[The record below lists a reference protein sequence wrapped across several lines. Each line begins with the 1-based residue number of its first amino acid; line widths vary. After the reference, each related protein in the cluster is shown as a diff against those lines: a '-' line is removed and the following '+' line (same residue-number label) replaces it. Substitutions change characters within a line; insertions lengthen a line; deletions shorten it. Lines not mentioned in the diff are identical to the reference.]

1 MYLRQPEE
9 RQCGA
14 GQTPKPEG
22 VLTEPTANRLR
33 LALSQLIA
41 QFKMPT
47 AEGEKRPFPRLRNFI
62 LDALAEGRR
71 KKIAHVLFEADI
83 GGVKDRL
90 AEHRLDELLHSTF
103 VCEVG
108 DKAGDSRATRVELAG
123 AIVNAIR
130 RRCDGDLET
139 CRMKSSCDRK
149 ADTGFAAGSCH
160 HRDLPFHVRRYYRG
174 ARAGRRIAGAGHR
187 MARRPAG

>member
-14 GQTPKPEG
+14 GQRPKPER
-22 VLTEPTANRLR
+22 VLMGEPIPNRLR

-83 GGVKDRL
+83 GGVKEAL
-90 AEHRLDELLHSTF
+90 
-103 VCEVG
+103 
-108 DKAGDSRATRVELAG
+108 
-123 AIVNAIR
+123 INAAMR
-130 RRCDGDLET
+130 
-139 CRMKSSCDRK
+139 S
-149 ADTGFAAGSCH
+149 FAA
-160 HRDLPFHVRRYYRG
+160 
-174 ARAGRRIAGAGHR
+174 
-187 MARRPAG
+187 

>member
-41 QFKMPT
+41 QFRMPT
-47 AEGEKRPFPRLRNFI
+47 AEGEMRPFPRLRNFI
-62 LDALAEGRR
+62 LDALAEGAR

-83 GGVKDRL
+83 GGGKDRL
-90 AEHRLDELLHSTF
+90 A
-103 VCEVG
+103 G
-108 DKAGDSRATRVELAG
+108 DPLRPGEPATLPRQIA
-123 AIVNAIR
+123 
-130 RRCDGDLET
+130 
-139 CRMKSSCDRK
+139 KS
-149 ADTGFAAGSCH
+149 
-160 HRDLPFHVRRYYRG
+160 L
-174 ARAGRRIAGAGHR
+174 
-187 MARRPAG
+187 